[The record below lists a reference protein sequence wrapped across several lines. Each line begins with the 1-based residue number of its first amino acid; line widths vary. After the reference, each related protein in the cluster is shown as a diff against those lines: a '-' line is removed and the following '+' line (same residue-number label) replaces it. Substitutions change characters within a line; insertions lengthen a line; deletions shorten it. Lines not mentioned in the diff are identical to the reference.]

1 MKKWFPAFL
10 FLSLSGCNDALA
22 GWHNVMFYAFNDY
35 SGYDSSNMTIFD
47 RGQFT
52 IPWKTGAASA
62 IYSSC
67 QTPEFVSGVY
77 FQEYIAWVLVP
88 RSTQTTDR
96 YTVFFDVYSKYG
108 WNQENTGDYGYYYFL
123 NGYEWDTWTSD
134 GGRVCAP
141 VGNTKQLSNTFNE
154 LRFSLL
160 LPADLPKGRYEVPIK
175 YIRGIQHHYY
185 NGWREHY
192 KMPYSQVKQLPATNT
207 LMLSFNNTGSCRPSA
222 QSLEIN
228 HGNLSI
234 DSAHGNYAS
243 QAVTIY
249 CDVPVTVKISLF
261 SNTQPAYNNQ
271 GVAVGLGNGWDSI
284 IYLDGVK
291 RNEETLRWNTA
302 GSRTV
307 TVGSKLYGEAGKIT
321 SGALSGSMTMIMH
334 LP

>member
-1 MKKWFPAFL
+1 M
-10 FLSLSGCNDALA
+10 
-22 GWHNVMFYAFNDY
+22 
-35 SGYDSSNMTIFD
+35 
-47 RGQFT
+47 
-52 IPWKTGAASA
+52 
-62 IYSSC
+62 
-67 QTPEFVSGVY
+67 
-77 FQEYIAWVLVP
+77 
-88 RSTQTTDR
+88 
-96 YTVFFDVYSKYG
+96 
-108 WNQENTGDYGYYYFL
+108 
-123 NGYEWDTWTSD
+123 
-134 GGRVCAP
+134 CAP

-185 NGWREHY
+185 NGWRGHY

>member
-1 MKKWFPAFL
+1 HRA
-10 FLSLSGCNDALA
+10 LSEHKTLSIS
-22 GWHNVMFYAFNDY
+22 W
-35 SGYDSSNMTIFD
+35 S
-47 RGQFT
+47 
-52 IPWKTGAASA
+52 
-62 IYSSC
+62 
-67 QTPEFVSGVY
+67 
-77 FQEYIAWVLVP
+77 
-88 RSTQTTDR
+88 
-96 YTVFFDVYSKYG
+96 
-108 WNQENTGDYGYYYFL
+108 
-123 NGYEWDTWTSD
+123 
-134 GGRVCAP
+134 
-141 VGNTKQLSNTFNE
+141 
-154 LRFSLL
+154 
-160 LPADLPKGRYEVPIK
+160 
-175 YIRGIQHHYY
+175 HY
-185 NGWREHY
+185 R
-192 KMPYSQVKQLPATNT
+192 
-207 LMLSFNNTGSCRPSA
+207 CRPSA